1 MMKRKLFFW
10 LDRLQISRGERIAI
24 SILMTIMLILTT
36 AYTFIDFAPKVDE
49 DAYIELEKVFHERS
63 RIKQQEHDAIM
74 ARYEPVNV
82 IENQYLSNEK
92 SLSNGTDTNM
102 DEGRAESKESE
113 LDGLPGLS
121 EIPEPDTSLGDSVKV
136 NINKASAE
144 ELQKLP
150 GIGPAYSK
158 RIIEW
163 RKEHGEFTTVEQLLE
178 IRGIGPVRLEKI
190 RPLIVL

>member
-1 MMKRKLFFW
+1 
-10 LDRLQISRGERIAI
+10 
-24 SILMTIMLILTT
+24 MLILTS

-49 DAYIELEKVFHERS
+49 DAYMELEKVFHERS

-82 IENQYLSNEK
+82 IENQYSSNEK
-92 SLSNGTDTNM
+92 SLSKGADTNM
-102 DEGRAESKESE
+102 EERTSESKESE

-121 EIPEPDTSLGDSVKV
+121 EVSEPDTSLSDSVKV
-136 NINKASAE
+136 NINEASEE

-150 GIGPAYSK
+150 GIGPAYSR